1 MIMNRRTF
9 IKNSGLT
16 VTATGLSGLAMP
28 AVFAQSAAVNGVQAQ
43 NEMGGNSMAN
53 VSLNEK
59 FYGCICGSH
68 IGSSMGAYVEG
79 WSYAATE
86 AKFGTLNELLP
97 YEHYDNGWLR
107 DAGTTEDGIERQ
119 KLMITAIMR
128 KGGRVNAEDVR
139 AVWRTE
145 INPKAPGNVSEPFE
159 GELLAMAKTNMPARD
174 IGKYC
179 DYAGLVSF
187 SRSCHPVGLINAGD
201 PASAIE
207 DVFEVGQLYQTSN
220 SRGLQWACV
229 TAVAIA
235 SATKP
240 GATVDSVIGDILKY
254 CNFRAV
260 VEGRENWYASWAGV
274 NIVEEIERGLALT
287 AKCKDFRELRKAFD
301 SVYNGIGMAYSMAYA
316 NEIVTIGVCVFKLVN
331 GDTKQAIIAGVN
343 LGRDSDCLAA
353 VAAGISG
360 ALSGTSSI
368 PAKWI
373 EQVDAA
379 TKKNPFT
386 NTQRTMRENSDGLYN
401 AFKKRLE
408 TMKAY
413 YDKMY
418 SA

>member
-1 MIMNRRTF
+1 MYRRNF
-9 IKNSGLT
+9 IKNSGL
-16 VTATGLSGLAMP
+16 AISAMGLSGLAVP
-28 AVFAQSAAVNGVQAQ
+28 TLAKGSSGNETQKQSGSKAG
-43 NEMGGNSMAN
+43 

-68 IGSSMGAYVEG
+68 IGSSMGAIPEG
-79 WSYAATE
+79 WSYSDIE
-86 AKFGTLNELLP
+86 AKFGTLEELNP
-97 YEHYDNGWLR
+97 YEHYNNGWMR

-145 INPKAPGNVSEPFE
+145 INLKAPGNVSEPFE
-159 GELLAMAKTNMPARD
+159 GELLAMAKSKMPARD

-179 DYAGLVSF
+179 DYSGLNSF
-187 SRSCHPVGLINAGD
+187 ARACHPIGLINAGD
-201 PASAIE
+201 PTAAAE

-220 SRGLQWACV
+220 SRGLQWASV

-235 SATKP
+235 SAAKP
-240 GATVDSVIGDILKY
+240 GATVDSVIGDIFKY
-254 CNFRAV
+254 CDFRAV

-274 NIVEEIERGLALT
+274 NIVEEIEKGLKLT
-287 AKCKDFRELRKAFD
+287 AKCKDFREMRVAFD
-301 SVYNGIGMAYSMAYA
+301 SVYNGKGMPYNMSFA
-316 NEIVTIGVCVFKLVN
+316 NEVVTKAVCIFKMVN
-331 GDTKQAIIAGVN
+331 ADVKQAIIAGVN
-343 LGRDSDCLAA
+343 LGRDTDCITA

-360 ALSGTSSI
+360 ALTGTSSL

-373 EQVDAA
+373 EQVDSA

-386 NTQRTMRENSDGLYN
+386 NTKRTMKENSDVLLN
-401 AFKKRLE
+401 AFKNRLNK
-408 TMKAY
+408 MKEF
-413 YDKMY
+413 YDIMY